1 MKMAKKRYYMGWLFC
16 LILLLQGCGNDAS
29 FDALLLPATAT
40 STGCTFNGKG
50 ISGPIGLWCQTVGP
64 VQFHVVRSAKDAT
77 PVANANVRI
86 DIGNSVGDGV
96 LLLDTTGTTC
106 FNGEPIPD
114 PLVDPIPSGCL
125 SLNTRT
131 DNLGV
136 VEFQVRTNPVNG
148 CGAVTTDITS
158 TTYAQVTIA
167 AASATWQMAHT
178 ITCAT

>member
-1 MKMAKKRYYMGWLFC
+1 MAKKRYYMGGLFC

-40 STGCTFNGKG
+40 SSGCTFPKG
-50 ISGPIGLWCQTVGP
+50 SPGPFSCQTVGP
-64 VQFHVVRSAKDAT
+64 VQFHVVRSANDST

-96 LLLDTTGTTC
+96 LLLDPTGKTC
-106 FNGEPIPD
+106 FNGEPIPPD
-114 PLVDPIPSGCL
+114 PSVDPIPSGCL

-136 VEFQVRTNPVNG
+136 VQFQVLTDPIKG
-148 CGAVTTDITS
+148 CGAVITDITS
-158 TTYAQVTIA
+158 NTYAQVTIA
-167 AASATWQMAHT
+167 ASSATWQMAHT
-178 ITCAT
+178 IKCS